1 MEGSWKGGSVF
12 SLRAASQQCGQFRL
26 VSFKLPLQILLQQLL
41 AFTGHRVSEVTGDI
55 QYAVSSGIEGK
66 KVDKQDTESLSSAS
80 TRALLLL
87 VFYLLE
93 FIMRFYF

>member
-66 KVDKQDTESLSSAS
+66 KWASRILSLSP
-80 TRALLLL
+80 LLQPGHSC
-87 VFYLLE
+87 FWY
-93 FIMRFYF
+93 FIY